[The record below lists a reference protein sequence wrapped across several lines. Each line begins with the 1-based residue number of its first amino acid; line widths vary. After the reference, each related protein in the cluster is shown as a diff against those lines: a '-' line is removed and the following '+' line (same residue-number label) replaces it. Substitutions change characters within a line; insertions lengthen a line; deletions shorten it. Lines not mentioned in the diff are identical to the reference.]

1 MELNA
6 DKLVSLD
13 FLPAGLR
20 TQVLQKLP
28 AVLMFLLVIVLA
40 YQLAGITWAIV
51 ESFFVQ
57 SSQQAV
63 KPVVQV
69 PAKQQ
74 SSSAPNYSQLASLH
88 LFGKQDETRAVQQ
101 APKTAPETRLALVL
115 YGVFTDQDA
124 KRGSAIIGQ
133 KTGKQQYYNVGDR
146 VDTGVWLAEVRSDHV
161 LLRAGASYEALKF
174 PKQSSSGFNIQESKP
189 SNSNTNLSQN
199 KQSFMD
205 SVRIVPVFTGK
216 DKTLKGY
223 RILPKKNRAVYNR
236 LGLRPSDIVTAI
248 NGIALNDQREAMRVI
263 SELVKS
269 DTVEVQLDRN
279 GQMETKVLSLK

>member
-20 TQVLQKLP
+20 TQVLQKSP
-28 AVLMFLLVIVLA
+28 AVLMFLLVMVLA

-51 ESFFVQ
+51 ERYFVQ
-57 SSQQAV
+57 PSQVAV
-63 KPVVQV
+63 KPVIKL

-74 SSSAPNYSQLASLH
+74 SSSASNYSVLTSLH
-88 LFGKQDETRAVQQ
+88 LFGKQDESKAVEQ

-124 KRGSAIIGQ
+124 KSGSAIIGQ
-133 KTGKQQYYNVGDR
+133 KTGKQQYYHVGDR
-146 VDTGVWLAEVRSDHV
+146 VDTGVWLAEVRRDHV

-174 PKQSSSGFNIQESKP
+174 PKQSSSGFNIQDSKP
-189 SNSNTNLSQN
+189 SNSNTNLSEN
-199 KQSFMD
+199 RQSFMD
-205 SVRIVPVFTGK
+205 SVKIVPVFTGK
-216 DKTLKGY
+216 DRTLKGY
-223 RILPKKNRAVYNR
+223 RILPKKDRTVYNR

-248 NGIALNDQREAMRVI
+248 NGIALNDQREAMKVI

-269 DTVEVQLDRN
+269 DQVEVQLDRN
-279 GQMETKVLSLK
+279 GKMETKVLNLK